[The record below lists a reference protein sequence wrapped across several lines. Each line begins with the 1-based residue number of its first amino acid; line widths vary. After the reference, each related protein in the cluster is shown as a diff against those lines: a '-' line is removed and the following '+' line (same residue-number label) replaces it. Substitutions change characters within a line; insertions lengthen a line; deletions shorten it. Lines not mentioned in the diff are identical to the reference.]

1 MRILMIVRQFH
12 PWVGGTERQAQKLT
26 SKLIDL
32 GADVSVVTGRWA
44 WGMKKKEVIGKIPVF
59 RNFTVW
65 GMFGLKGLRKFGGY
79 IYILSL
85 FWYLWKHRREY
96 DLIHIHKLSYPAFPG
111 VIAGRMLGKKIIIKI
126 ANSGQYSDIQRMKE
140 NYLLPFQR
148 QMLPVTLKGD
158 KYVATNSKI
167 IDELLDAKVPL
178 ERIVII
184 PNGVEINGLHC
195 KVDYGIDETAT
206 VAFVG
211 RLHPQKGLDVLLRAF
226 RIIIDKRQDID
237 WRLHILGDGP
247 IRSKLQK
254 LTEQFGMSHQVRF
267 VGNIDNVSIQLI
279 QADIFVL
286 PSWAE
291 GMSNA
296 LLEAMAHG
304 LPCVASRIPGN
315 IDLIHHGENGL
326 LVTPG
331 KETAFA
337 EAIICLADDEM
348 LRQKIGTSARY
359 LVETVYSIDNV
370 AKKYKDIYSSRLAP

>member
-1 MRILMIVRQFH
+1 MIVRQFH